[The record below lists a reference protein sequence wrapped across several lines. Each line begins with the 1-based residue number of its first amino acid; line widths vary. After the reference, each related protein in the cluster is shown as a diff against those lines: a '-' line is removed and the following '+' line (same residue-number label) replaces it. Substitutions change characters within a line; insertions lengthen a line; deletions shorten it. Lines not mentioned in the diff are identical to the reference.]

1 MRKWIQNYQNPAV
14 PKQSA
19 RTHNASDSYKHGG
32 TDSYKHSGADLYKHS
47 GTDSYKHSGTDTYKQ
62 GATESYKH
70 GAADSYK
77 SNKQYDKSHDN
88 PNNTGKP
95 YRDKQK
101 LKQQQFFAQQNQN
114 EFEEFV
120 QFKDAK
126 TRAREAK
133 EARQQGK
140 HRSDSPRKEAYQ
152 KGGYSGNQGYSPN
165 FKQDKKQYQIL
176 VSNNTFSSV
185 WYAR

>member
-1 MRKWIQNYQNPAV
+1 MLYIHVLTRPVVCCRNLRKWIQNCQNPTV

-19 RTHNASDSYKHGG
+19 RPHNASDSYKHGSTDSYKNSAADSYKHSV
-32 TDSYKHSGADLYKHS
+32 TDSYKHS
-47 GTDSYKHSGTDTYKQ
+47 
-62 GATESYKH
+62 
-70 GAADSYK
+70 AADSYK
-77 SNKQYDKSHDN
+77 SNKQYDKSHD

-133 EARQQGK
+133 EARQQSK

-152 KGGYSGNQGYSPN
+152 KGGYAGNQGYSPN

-176 VSNNTFSSV
+176 VSNNTCSSV
-185 WYAR
+185 WYAS